1 MCIFNDFRRIR
12 LALFWCLADILQR
25 EHKIN
30 DCLNYHD
37 LMYWHWFL
45 NLNAYCLMKGYFVAK
60 NVRYKIKKCNMGP
73 QTRNTGEQQQKHRWT
88 RKKNIVNR
96 REYIVKINNIA
107 TRKVLLRCTRLFYK
121 HFKAAL
127 LALFRQFF

>member
-1 MCIFNDFRRIR
+1 
-12 LALFWCLADILQR
+12 
-25 EHKIN
+25 
-30 DCLNYHD
+30 
-37 LMYWHWFL
+37 
-45 NLNAYCLMKGYFVAK
+45 MKGYCFAK
-60 NVRYKIKKCNMGP
+60 NVRYNIKKMQHGASNKEYRGATTKTQM
-73 QTRNTGEQQQKHRWT
+73 NK
-88 RKKNIVNR
+88 KKNIVNR

>member
-1 MCIFNDFRRIR
+1 MQHGASNKEYRG
-12 LALFWCLADILQR
+12 ATTKTQMN
-25 EHKIN
+25 K
-30 DCLNYHD
+30 
-37 LMYWHWFL
+37 
-45 NLNAYCLMKGYFVAK
+45 
-60 NVRYKIKKCNMGP
+60 
-73 QTRNTGEQQQKHRWT
+73 
-88 RKKNIVNR
+88 KKNIVNR